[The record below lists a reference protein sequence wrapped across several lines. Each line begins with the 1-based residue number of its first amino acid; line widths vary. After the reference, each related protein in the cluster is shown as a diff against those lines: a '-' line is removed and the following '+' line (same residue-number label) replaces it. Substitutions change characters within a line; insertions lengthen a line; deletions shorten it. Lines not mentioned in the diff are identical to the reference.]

1 MNRTQRAIKKKCR
14 QSLEYAKQRK
24 RDAIYEM
31 MDCSMF
37 GNGGYREAVVE
48 LSKEEKDLRKWH
60 RKIKYNNN
68 VCQTNALEV
77 AGA

>member
-14 QSLEYAKQRK
+14 QSLEYVKKRK
-24 RDAIYEM
+24 RDAVYEM
-31 MDCSMF
+31 KDCGMF
-37 GNGGYREAVVE
+37 EHDSYRKAAAERT
-48 LSKEEKDLRKWH
+48 KEEKDLRKWH